1 MIYFLQSLLN
11 ILHIENLLLQNTAVK
26 FTLILNEFKTLK
38 FFSLKIKQ
46 FLLNSYTRSQQQ

>member
-1 MIYFLQSLLN
+1 MIYFLWSLLN

>member
-38 FFSLKIKQ
+38 FFYKNL
-46 FLLNSYTRSQQQ
+46 

>member
-1 MIYFLQSLLN
+1 MIYFLRSLLN

-46 FLLNSYTRSQQQ
+46 FFLNSSTRSQQQ